1 VLNILFVLMTKLIKL
16 SQIRTFLI
24 FWTIFLLPSHYS
36 NSDVLNKITWKKDL
50 TRGRIESYQIEVNEN
65 GQVTYQFFPD
75 QGEVVLVNLRLSS
88 KKVDFLLDMF
98 SKADFLNKKKK
109 FVSSRRVSSTG
120 INTIRLESGLQQ
132 REIVFRYTENKILKK
147 IILFF
152 NQLSQQEQSLFEMD
166 IALRYDRLGI
176 LKRLDQLDRYLQ
188 RKELIDPKRF
198 IPVLEKISTD
208 KSLINLA
215 QKQARQILHQINNR
229 TY

>member
-1 VLNILFVLMTKLIKL
+1 MLNILFVLMTKLIKL

>member
-1 VLNILFVLMTKLIKL
+1 MTKLIKL

-36 NSDVLNKITWKKDL
+36 NSDVLHKITWKKDL
-50 TRGRIESYQIEVNEN
+50 TRGRMESYQIEVNEN

-98 SKADFLNKKKK
+98 SKADFLNKKKN
-109 FVSSRRVSSTG
+109 FVSSRKVASTG

-166 IALRYDRLGI
+166 ISLKYDRLGI

-215 QKQARQILHQINNR
+215 RKQARQILHQINNR

>member
-1 VLNILFVLMTKLIKL
+1 MTKLIKL

-50 TRGRIESYQIEVNEN
+50 TRGRMESYQIEVNEN
-65 GQVTYQFFPD
+65 GQVTYQFFPN

-98 SKADFLNKKKK
+98 SKADFLNKKKN

-132 REIVFRYTENKILKK
+132 REIVFHYTESKMLKK
-147 IILFF
+147 IVVFF

-215 QKQARQILHQINNR
+215 RKQARQILHQINNR

>member
-1 VLNILFVLMTKLIKL
+1 MTKLIKL

-50 TRGRIESYQIEVNEN
+50 TRGRMESYQIEVNEN

-109 FVSSRRVSSTG
+109 FVSS
-120 INTIRLESGLQQ
+120 
-132 REIVFRYTENKILKK
+132 
-147 IILFF
+147 
-152 NQLSQQEQSLFEMD
+152 
-166 IALRYDRLGI
+166 
-176 LKRLDQLDRYLQ
+176 
-188 RKELIDPKRF
+188 
-198 IPVLEKISTD
+198 
-208 KSLINLA
+208 
-215 QKQARQILHQINNR
+215 
-229 TY
+229 

>member
-1 VLNILFVLMTKLIKL
+1 MTKLIKL

-50 TRGRIESYQIEVNEN
+50 TRGRMESYQIEVNEN
-65 GQVTYQFFPD
+65 GQVTYQFFPN

-98 SKADFLNKKKK
+98 SKADFLNKKKN

-215 QKQARQILHQINNR
+215 RKQARQILHQINNR

>member
-1 VLNILFVLMTKLIKL
+1 MTKLIKL

-36 NSDVLNKITWKKDL
+36 NSDVLHKITWKKDL
-50 TRGRIESYQIEVNEN
+50 TRGRMESYQIEVNEN

-98 SKADFLNKKKK
+98 SKADFLNKKKN
-109 FVSSRRVSSTG
+109 FVSSRKVASTG

-166 IALRYDRLGI
+166 ISLKYDRLGI

>member
-1 VLNILFVLMTKLIKL
+1 MTKLIKL

-24 FWTIFLLPSHYS
+24 FWTVFLLSSHYS
-36 NSDVLNKITWKKDL
+36 NSNVLNKITWKKDL
-50 TRGRIESYQIEVNEN
+50 TRGRMDSYQIEVNEN

-75 QGEVVLVNLRLSS
+75 QGEVVVVNLRLSS
-88 KKVDFLLDMF
+88 EKVEFLLDMF
-98 SKADFLNKKKK
+98 AKADFLNKKKN
-109 FVSSRRVSSTG
+109 FVSSRRVASTG

-132 REIVFRYTENKILKK
+132 REIVFHYTENKTLRK
-147 IILFF
+147 IVVFF

-188 RKELIDPKRF
+188 REELIDPKRF

-208 KSLINLA
+208 ESLINLA
-215 QKQARQILHQINNR
+215 RKQARQILHQINNQP
-229 TY
+229 Y

>member
-1 VLNILFVLMTKLIKL
+1 
-16 SQIRTFLI
+16 
-24 FWTIFLLPSHYS
+24 
-36 NSDVLNKITWKKDL
+36 
-50 TRGRIESYQIEVNEN
+50 
-65 GQVTYQFFPD
+65 
-75 QGEVVLVNLRLSS
+75 
-88 KKVDFLLDMF
+88 MF

-132 REIVFRYTENKILKK
+132 REIIFRYTENKILKK

-152 NQLSQQEQSLFEMD
+152 NQLSQQEQSLFEID
-166 IALRYDRLGI
+166 IALKYDRLGI
-176 LKRLDQLDRYLQ
+176 LKRLDELDRYLQ

-215 QKQARQILHQINNR
+215 RKQARQILHQLNNQ

>member
-1 VLNILFVLMTKLIKL
+1 MTKLIKIF
-16 SQIRTFLI
+16 QISTFLI
-24 FWTIFLLPSHYS
+24 FWTMLLLPFHYS
-36 NSDVLNKITWKKDL
+36 NGDVHNKITWKKDL
-50 TRGRIESYQIEVNEN
+50 KRGPMESYQIEVNEN
-65 GQVTYQFFPD
+65 GQVTYQFSPD
-75 QGEVVLVNLRLSS
+75 QGEVVVVNLRLSS
-88 KKVDFLLDMF
+88 KKVGFLLDMF
-98 SKADFLNKKKK
+98 SKADFLNKEKK
-109 FVSSRRVSSTG
+109 FVSSRKVASTG

-132 REIVFRYTENKILKK
+132 REIVFRYTENKSLKK

-176 LKRLDQLDRYLQ
+176 LKKLDQLDRYLD

-208 KSLINLA
+208 ESLINLA
-215 QKQARQILHQINNR
+215 RKQARQILHQINNR

>member
-1 VLNILFVLMTKLIKL
+1 MTKLIKL

-50 TRGRIESYQIEVNEN
+50 TRGRMESYQIEVNEN
-65 GQVTYQFFPD
+65 GQVTYQFFPN

-98 SKADFLNKKKK
+98 SKADFLNKKKN

-215 QKQARQILHQINNR
+215 RKQARQILHQINNQP
-229 TY
+229 Y

>member
-1 VLNILFVLMTKLIKL
+1 MTKLIKL

-50 TRGRIESYQIEVNEN
+50 TRGRMESYQIEVNEN

-98 SKADFLNKKKK
+98 SKADFLNKKKN
-109 FVSSRRVSSTG
+109 FVSSRKVASTG

-215 QKQARQILHQINNR
+215 RKQARQILHQINNR

>member
-1 VLNILFVLMTKLIKL
+1 MTKLIKL
-16 SQIRTFLI
+16 SQIRTFLL

-50 TRGRIESYQIEVNEN
+50 TRGRMESYQIEVNEN
-65 GQVTYQFFPD
+65 GQVTYQFFPN

-215 QKQARQILHQINNR
+215 RKQARQILHQINNR

>member
-1 VLNILFVLMTKLIKL
+1 MTKLIKL

-36 NSDVLNKITWKKDL
+36 NSDVLHKITWKKDL
-50 TRGRIESYQIEVNEN
+50 TRGRMESYQIEVNEN
-65 GQVTYQFFPD
+65 GQVTYQFFPN

-166 IALRYDRLGI
+166 ISLKYDRLGI

-215 QKQARQILHQINNR
+215 RKQARQILHQINNR

>member
-1 VLNILFVLMTKLIKL
+1 MTKLIKL

-166 IALRYDRLGI
+166 ISLKYDRLGI

>member
-1 VLNILFVLMTKLIKL
+1 MTKLIKL

>member
-1 VLNILFVLMTKLIKL
+1 MTKLIKL

-50 TRGRIESYQIEVNEN
+50 TRGRMESYQIEVNEN

-98 SKADFLNKKKK
+98 SKADFLNKKKN
-109 FVSSRRVSSTG
+109 FVSSRKVASTG

-166 IALRYDRLGI
+166 ISLKYDRLGI

-215 QKQARQILHQINNR
+215 RKQARQILHQINNR

>member
-1 VLNILFVLMTKLIKL
+1 MTKLIKL

-24 FWTIFLLPSHYS
+24 FWTILLLPSHYS
-36 NSDVLNKITWKKDL
+36 NSDVLNKITWKKNL
-50 TRGRIESYQIEVNEN
+50 TRGRMESYQIEVNEN

-98 SKADFLNKKKK
+98 SKADFLNKKKN
-109 FVSSRRVSSTG
+109 FVSSRKVASTG

-166 IALRYDRLGI
+166 ISLKYDRLGI

-215 QKQARQILHQINNR
+215 RKQARQILHQINNR

>member
-1 VLNILFVLMTKLIKL
+1 MTKLIKL

-50 TRGRIESYQIEVNEN
+50 TRGRMESYQIEVNEN

-215 QKQARQILHQINNR
+215 RKQARQILHQINNR

>member
-1 VLNILFVLMTKLIKL
+1 MTKLIKL
-16 SQIRTFLI
+16 FQIRTFLI
-24 FWTIFLLPSHYS
+24 FWTIFLLPFHYS
-36 NSDVLNKITWKKDL
+36 NSDVLKKITWKKDL
-50 TRGRIESYQIEVNEN
+50 TQGRMESYQIEVNEN
-65 GQVTYQFFPD
+65 GQVTYQFSPD
-75 QGEVVLVNLRLSS
+75 QGEVVVVNLRLSS

-132 REIVFRYTENKILKK
+132 REIIFRYTENKILKK

-152 NQLSQQEQSLFEMD
+152 NQLSQQEQSLFEID
-166 IALRYDRLGI
+166 IALKYDRLGI
-176 LKRLDQLDRYLQ
+176 LKKLDQLDRYLQ

-215 QKQARQILHQINNR
+215 RKQARQILHQLNNQ

>member
-1 VLNILFVLMTKLIKL
+1 MTKLIKL

-36 NSDVLNKITWKKDL
+36 NSDVLHKITWKKDL
-50 TRGRIESYQIEVNEN
+50 TRGRMESYQIEVNEN

-98 SKADFLNKKKK
+98 SKADFLNKKKN
-109 FVSSRRVSSTG
+109 FVSSRKVASTG

-215 QKQARQILHQINNR
+215 RKQARQILHQINNR

>member
-1 VLNILFVLMTKLIKL
+1 MTKLIKL

-50 TRGRIESYQIEVNEN
+50 TRGRMESYQIEVNEN

-98 SKADFLNKKKK
+98 SRADFLNKKKK

-215 QKQARQILHQINNR
+215 RKQARQILHQINNR